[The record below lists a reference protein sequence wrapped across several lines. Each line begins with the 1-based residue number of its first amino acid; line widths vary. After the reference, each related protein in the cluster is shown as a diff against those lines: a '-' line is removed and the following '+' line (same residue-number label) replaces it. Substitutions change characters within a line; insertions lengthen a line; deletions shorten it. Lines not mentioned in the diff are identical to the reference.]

1 MVPNTSKL
9 ADGIITSNT
18 TTIAIHKLSDSRS
31 GGGSVS
37 GTLPRPPVSPRTLI
51 HSASLSGG
59 VAVPNVVHRQPP
71 PSAVHSLP
79 RKLKSDPVT
88 GDTTVTLEALGDSI
102 QTLGRGRPHLPLPSI
117 LVSSTSSGRSS
128 AEPTS
133 SSSRRSSNLS
143 DFRLSSALNGLDLDN
158 LDLRNIDP
166 VLASKLLTEIRN
178 GADVGPLLDK
188 LKNDNAVAL
197 AATASAT
204 NPAAAANKL
213 TMPDDK
219 KSKQE
224 KMVTFQED
232 TKPGMDDD
240 EEQILK
246 ADDVFM

>member
-1 MVPNTSKL
+1 M
-9 ADGIITSNT
+9 
-18 TTIAIHKLSDSRS
+18 
-31 GGGSVS
+31 
-37 GTLPRPPVSPRTLI
+37 
-51 HSASLSGG
+51 
-59 VAVPNVVHRQPP
+59 PNVVHRQPP
-71 PSAVHSLP
+71 PNAVHSLP
-79 RKLKSDPVT
+79 RKLKPDPVT
-88 GDTTVTLEALGDSI
+88 GGTTVTLEALGDSI

-188 LKNDNAVAL
+188 LKNDNAA
-197 AATASAT
+197 AISATASAA
-204 NPAAAANKL
+204 NPAPAAANKL

-232 TKPGMDDD
+232 TKPGMDD

>member
-31 GGGSVS
+31 AGGSVG

-51 HSASLSGG
+51 HSASVSGG
-59 VAVPNVVHRQPP
+59 VAVPNVVHRQPLP
-71 PSAVHSLP
+71 NTVHSLP
-79 RKLKSDPVT
+79 RKLKSEHVT
-88 GDTTVTLEALGDSI
+88 GETTVTLEALGDSI

-178 GADVGPLLDK
+178 GADVGPLLEK
-188 LKNDNAVAL
+188 LKNDNAAAI
-197 AATASAT
+197 AATASAA
-204 NPAAAANKL
+204 NPAAANKL

-232 TKPGMDDD
+232 TKPGMDD